1 MPQIDL
7 QPGHFS
13 WVDLITTDLDAGAR
27 FYADLLELDAEPS
40 PMSHGTYVMLKKDG
54 QEVAGAIAM
63 PPGSEGEFPPSWVSY
78 ILIEDLDTA
87 QKRCTELGGTNLMA
101 REIEG
106 AGRMAMIQ
114 DPSGGAVGLWEADG
128 FKGAGV
134 FNEPGT
140 LTWNEL
146 VTRDLEACLPFYG
159 ELLGWQWKDM
169 PMHDGSLYKMCMVG
183 GRPNGGVM
191 EMTSD
196 WPEHTPPHWAVYL
209 QVEEVDASAAR
220 VKELGGQVLKEP
232 WDVPTVGRIAV
243 CQDPQGAVF
252 SLFLPAEAPAE

>member
-1 MPQIDL
+1 MPRIDL
-7 QPGHFS
+7 VPGHFS
-13 WVDLITTDLDAGAR
+13 WVDLVTTDLEAATG
-27 FYADLLELDAEPS
+27 FYAELLGLEAEAS
-40 PMSHGTYVMLKKDG
+40 PMSHGSYVMLKKDG

-63 PPGSEGEFPPSWVSY
+63 PPGSENDFPPSWVSY
-78 ILIEDLDTA
+78 VLVEDVDDA
-87 QKRCTELGGTNLMA
+87 RERCAALGGTNLMT

-114 DPSGGAVGLWEADG
+114 DPSGGALGLWEAQG
-128 FKGAGV
+128 FTGAGL

-146 VTRDLEACLPFYG
+146 VTPDVDACLPFYG
-159 ELLGWQWKDM
+159 QLLGWEWTDV
-169 PMHDGSLYKMCMVG
+169 PMHDGSVYKMCMVG

-196 WPEHTPPHWAVYL
+196 WPEHTPPHWAVYFH
-209 QVEEVDASAAR
+209 VADVDAYAAR
-220 VKELGGQVLKEP
+220 VGELGGRVLMAP

-252 SLFLPAEAPAE
+252 NLFLPAERPSE